1 MHPALTEKP
10 KPFIAPRMDED
21 PPPVAFFRN
30 FFPDARKL
38 FEWKIFKMI
47 PGFEN
52 FSKRLDE
59 IGVVALIVSIGVLI
73 IASICLSFISIP
85 LIATILVTFQ
95 IISAVIAALILGSF
109 GVRYF
114 SFKERAEEQRI
125 INQCSQAFEES
136 VNKLLKENENSK
148 ALAAEHKAA
157 NLDHK
162 EITQEQK
169 TIVEKL
175 KALQQQ
181 HHIDQCSL
189 KQNLLQLEQTL
200 AKQALECDQ
209 LKTHIAQ
216 AALQNSRFEL
226 NNQAL
231 EQQIEEMQTLLAA
244 PEKLASSLEELKIVH
259 VNLAFQQELLKQ
271 TKLEVTALSRTR
283 ETIDKLLKKYSL
295 DKIKSNNPLY
305 RCI

>member
-1 MHPALTEKP
+1 MPALTAQH
-10 KPFIAPRMDED
+10 KPFTAPRMGED
-21 PPPVAFFRN
+21 PPSVAFFRN

-38 FEWKIFKMI
+38 FECKIFKMI

-52 FSKRLDE
+52 FSKKLDE
-59 IGVVALIVSIGVLI
+59 IGVVVLIVSIAILI

-95 IISAVIAALILGSF
+95 IISGVISALILGSF

-114 SFKERAEEQRI
+114 SFKERADEQKI
-125 INQCSQAFEES
+125 VNECSQAFEEA
-136 VNKLLKENENSK
+136 VNKLLEENVSLKE
-148 ALAAEHKAA
+148 AVAEHKAA

-175 KALQQQ
+175 TALQQQ

-189 KQNLLQLEQTL
+189 KASLLQLNQTL
-200 AKQALECDQ
+200 EKQALECEQ
-209 LKTHIAQ
+209 LQTHAKQ

-226 NNQAL
+226 NNKAL
-231 EQQIEEMQTLLAA
+231 ELQIQEMQTLLAA
-244 PEKLASSLEELKIVH
+244 PEKLAASLEELKIVN
-259 VNLAFQQELLKQ
+259 VNLALQKELLEQTQQE
-271 TKLEVTALSRTR
+271 VAALSRTR
-283 ETIDKLLKKYSL
+283 EAIDALLKKYL
-295 DKIKSNNPLY
+295 PDKDSVK
-305 RCI
+305 